1 MSEKVFINEL
11 QQIEIVFNEKVYD
24 KELKVILDRATEFI
38 KKTHKKQVPVHLL
51 VDISKVDMI
60 TVESRKRGSIWLF
73 KQPIDKIAV
82 YGDNLFMKYF
92 IQMFTK
98 GLGLTHKM
106 KFFVSRTEAQ
116 QWL

>member
-24 KELKVILDRATEFI
+24 KELKVILDKAAEFI
-38 KKTHKKQVPVHLL
+38 KKNYQKQISVHLL
-51 VDISKVDMI
+51 VNSNKVNMI
-60 TVESRKRGSIWLF
+60 TVESRKRCSIWLL
-73 KQPIDKIAV
+73 KQPIDKVAV

-98 GLGLTHKM
+98 ALGITDKM
-106 KFFVSRTEAQ
+106 KFFVSRAEAQ
-116 QWL
+116 KWL